1 MDVYSATKFV
11 IEESPFNGFKEP
23 SSRTRYDS
31 RYMKDSLSYRG
42 ATLWNFVNYNDTSA
56 TLNFNQL
63 WKQDSSED
71 YFIDFKFEFTSA
83 SAIRCR
89 QHNFIYY

>member
-23 SSRTRYDS
+23 SSRTKLRV
-31 RYMKDSLSYRG
+31 KIHETLSHRG

-56 TLNFNQL
+56 TLNFNQFR
-63 WKQDSSED
+63 KRDSSED
-71 YFIDFKFEFTSA
+71 SFIDFKFECTSA